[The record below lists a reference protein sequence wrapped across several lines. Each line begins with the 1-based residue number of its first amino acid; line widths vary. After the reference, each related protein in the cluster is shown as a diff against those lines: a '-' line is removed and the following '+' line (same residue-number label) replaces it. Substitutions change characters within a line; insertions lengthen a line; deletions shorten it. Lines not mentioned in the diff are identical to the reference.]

1 MQYLFQWEQ
10 MLWRKF
16 YHGTSIKY
24 IMCLPNVIK
33 IDLPLN
39 SYKELYT
46 INDKDIENNYTLKI
60 LEIDKY
66 TIIV

>member
-1 MQYLFQWEQ
+1 
-10 MLWRKF
+10 
-16 YHGTSIKY
+16 
-24 IMCLPNVIK
+24 MCFPNVIK

-46 INDKDIENNYTLKI
+46 INDKNIENNYTLKI